1 MKQQEH
7 PKGALAL
14 TVIYIVVVAV
24 IWFSVYAILLARG

>member
-1 MKQQEH
+1 MEQQEH

-14 TVIYIVVVAV
+14 TVIYIALVAI